1 MKALISP
8 NETTTAGARVVDLQV
23 TSYPVAPPL
32 FWLDC
37 DNTVTI
43 NHFWSVNSGFVLP
56 EPEAQPDI
64 IATQV
69 TSISRRQFF
78 RALHSLELLQ
88 SVLDIVK
95 TSDEI
100 TQLDFENATTFE
112 REDPVLISMAYA
124 LGKTDNDID
133 ALFTLAATY

>member
-56 EPEAQPDI
+56 EPEVPVVLPVMTI
-64 IATQV
+64 T
-69 TSISRRQFF
+69 RRQFF

>member
-23 TSYPVAPPL
+23 TTYPVAAPL

-37 DNTVTI
+37 EDSVTLS
-43 NHFWSVNSGFVLP
+43 HLWSVNLGFVLP
-56 EPEAQPDI
+56 EPEVLPES
-64 IATQV
+64 QV
-69 TSISRRQFF
+69 TTVTRRQFF

-88 SVLDIVK
+88 SVLGIVK

>member
-37 DNTVTI
+37 DNTVTT
-43 NHFWSVNSGFVLP
+43 NYFWSVNSGFVLP
-56 EPEAQPDI
+56 EPEVPVVLP
-64 IATQV
+64 V
-69 TSISRRQFF
+69 TTITRRQFF
-78 RALHSLELLQ
+78 RALHTSNLLQ
-88 SVLDIVK
+88 SVLAIIETADTISK
-95 TSDEI
+95 
-100 TQLDFENATTFE
+100 LDFENATTFE
-112 REDPVLISMAYA
+112 RADPVLIAMAYA

>member
-8 NETTTAGARVVDLQV
+8 SEVLNSTARIVDLQI
-23 TSYPVAPPL
+23 TTYPVATPL

-37 DNTVTI
+37 TDSVTLE
-43 NHFWSVNSGFVLP
+43 HRWSATLGFVL
-56 EPEAQPDI
+56 PEAQPDI